1 MGLGKAFAP
10 VTTDDL
16 DRARPDPQFRR
27 KLLQQNL
34 DELLTAIKGARTHP
48 SANGAKLIR
57 EAVELAVRLAEI
69 IQSDGGKPS
78 PLYGSSAPD

>member
-16 DRARPDPQFRR
+16 DRARRDPQFRR

-34 DELLTAIKGARTHP
+34 DELLTAIKSARTHP
-48 SANGAKLIR
+48 SGNGTKLIR
-57 EAVELAVRLAEI
+57 EGVELAVRLAEI
-69 IQSDGGKPS
+69 IQNDGGKPS
-78 PLYGSSAPD
+78 ALYGSSAPD

>member
-16 DRARPDPQFRR
+16 DRARRDPQFRR

-48 SANGAKLIR
+48 SGDGTKLIR

-69 IQSDGGKPS
+69 IQNDGGRPS
-78 PLYGSSAPD
+78 ALYNSSAPE

>member
-1 MGLGKAFAP
+1 MGLGKEFAP

-16 DRARPDPQFRR
+16 DRARRDPQFRR
-27 KLLQQNL
+27 NLLQQNL

-48 SANGAKLIR
+48 SGNGTKMIR

-69 IQSDGGKPS
+69 IQSDGSRPS
-78 PLYGSSAPD
+78 ALYNSSAPE

>member
-16 DRARPDPQFRR
+16 DRARRDPQFRR
-27 KLLQQNL
+27 KLLQQKL
-34 DELLTAIKGARTHP
+34 DELLTAIKGARTH
-48 SANGAKLIR
+48 SSDNGTKLIR

-69 IQSDGGKPS
+69 IQNDGSRPS
-78 PLYGSSAPD
+78 ALYNSSAPE